1 MKIINESEIKYLA
14 GLLDADGSLSLT
26 HNNGYLGL
34 VLNLELA
41 ESCDRDGTYIKSLAN
56 RVGNLY
62 TRKREEN
69 WSQTNTW
76 RITKRSDLE
85 QLLPRIIK
93 HMVIKGKHW
102 NNLLNLFREQQG
114 KVITANE
121 FFSFQEFSEASRK
134 ISGSLHP
141 KKHPT
146 WAWATGY
153 IEGDGWFLIR
163 DRVKQVE
170 MHVGVV
176 SHPDDRVGIDLLH
189 KAFGGIIKFDN
200 KGYLRWIKNLGPRD
214 KSFVIR
220 TLPKMIYHSRL
231 KRHKMEQI
239 ISIHSQRL
247 NEFTATADVIV

>member
-1 MKIINESEIKYLA
+1 MKTINESEIKYLA
-14 GLLDADGSLSLT
+14 GLLDADGSLNIT

-41 ESCDRDGTYIKSLAN
+41 ESCDRDGFYIQSLAA
-56 RVGNLY
+56 RVGNIY

-69 WSQTNTW
+69 WAQTNTW
-76 RITKRSDLE
+76 RVNKRSDLE

-93 HMVIKGKHW
+93 HMVIKGLHW
-102 NNLLNLFREQQG
+102 NNLLNLFREKQG
-114 KVITANE
+114 DILSSNE
-121 FFSFQEFSEASRK
+121 YAVLQDFSDKSRK
-134 ISGSLHP
+134 IAGGLHP

-176 SHPDDRVGIDLLH
+176 SHADDRVGIDLLQ
-189 KAFGGIIKFDN
+189 KAFGGVVKFDN
-200 KGYLRWIKNLGPRD
+200 KGYVRWIKNLGPRD
-214 KSFVIR
+214 KSFVDR
-220 TLPKMIYHSRL
+220 TLPKFIYHSRL

-239 ISIHSQRL
+239 VAIHSQRL
-247 NEFTATADVIV
+247 NEFTAKADVIV